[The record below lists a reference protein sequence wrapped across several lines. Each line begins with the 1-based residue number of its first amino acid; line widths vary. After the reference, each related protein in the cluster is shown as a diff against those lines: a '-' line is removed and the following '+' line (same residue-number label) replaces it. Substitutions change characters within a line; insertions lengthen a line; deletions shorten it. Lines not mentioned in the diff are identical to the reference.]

1 MNYTWSLDELYKSF
15 DSDEYKKDLEELSS
29 AGARML
35 EFTQR
40 EFADYNNAAQKI
52 EKYIEMTRK
61 NAELSIR
68 LRSYAF
74 LRIATNSKDADAIAN
89 LGKIGRYSSELTAP
103 RISFQNYLRD
113 YKDIDAA
120 INELSILK
128 EHEFYLHEII
138 DACKHQLSDKEE
150 ILISKMKLTGSTAWS
165 QLQGKVSSEA
175 VVELEENGEKITIP
189 VTALSQLP
197 STDDV
202 EVKKNRFFAECK
214 AYDKYADISA
224 ACLNNLK
231 GEVLTVS
238 ELRGYSSPLEMT
250 LNECRMDK
258 ETLDALIESIEE
270 YLPQLRRY
278 FKIKAKLLN
287 YPKGLPYFDVSSQVG
302 KSNKKYTIEEAK
314 ETVLT
319 AFRGFSEEL
328 YGFAKTAFDNRWVDF
343 EPRAGKRSGAFCS
356 GVYTIKESRVLT
368 NFNGNIKDVNTLAHE
383 LGHGFHGKQLNT
395 ESVLNNSYPMP
406 LAETASTFCEE
417 VLKNELLKNI
427 SNEEK
432 LSFLSFSLLSAIQVT
447 VDILSRYY
455 FETEFFERRK
465 DHELSTNEIKEIMLD
480 AQRKSYGDGLDDELL
495 NPYMWLNKVH
505 YYYAERNFY
514 NFPYAFGLLFS
525 LGLYSIYDEK
535 GKAFLDDYN
544 NLLKATGKMKIADV
558 CKLVGVDVRTKDFW
572 KRSLDKI
579 VADIDE
585 FESLADSYKA

>member
-1 MNYTWSLDELYKSF
+1 MNYTWSLDELYTSF
-15 DSDEYKKDLEELSS
+15 DSNEFKRDLDELSI
-29 AGARML
+29 AGEKML
-35 EFTQR
+35 EFSQK
-40 EFADYNNAAQKI
+40 ELVDYNNATKKI
-52 EKYIEMTRK
+52 EKYIELTRRYS
-61 NAELSIR
+61 ELTIR

-74 LRIATNSKDADAIAN
+74 LRISTNSKDGEATAY
-89 LGKIGRYSSELTAP
+89 LGKVGKYASELTASK
-103 RISFQNYLRD
+103 IAFQNYLKNYD
-113 YKDIDAA
+113 NIDKA
-120 INELSILK
+120 INESSLLK

-138 DACKHQLSDKEE
+138 EACKHQLSDKEE

-197 STDDV
+197 STDDI
-202 EVKKNRFFAECK
+202 EVKKNRFFAECR

-231 GEVLTVS
+231 GEVLTIS

-258 ETLDALIESIEE
+258 ETLDALIGSIEE

-278 FKIKAKLLN
+278 YKIKAKLLN
-287 YPKGLPYFDVSSQVG
+287 YPNGLPYFDISAQVG
-302 KSNKKYTIEEAK
+302 KSNKKYTIEEGK
-314 ETVLT
+314 ETVLN

-328 YGFAKTAFDNRWVDF
+328 YEFAKKAFDNRWVDF
-343 EPRAGKRSGAFCS
+343 EPKAGKRSGAFCS
-356 GVYTIKESRVLT
+356 GIYPIKESRVLT

-383 LGHGFHGKQLNT
+383 LGHGFHGKQLTT
-395 ESVLNNSYPMP
+395 ESILNNTYPMP

-427 SNEEK
+427 SDEEK
-432 LSFLSFSLLSAIQVT
+432 LSFLSFSILSAIQVT

-455 FETEFFERRK
+455 FETEFFNRRK
-465 DHELSTNEIKEIMLD
+465 DHELSVDEIKEVMLE
-480 AQRKSYGDGLDDELL
+480 AQKKSYGDGLDNELL

-525 LGLYSIYDEK
+525 LGLYSIYEK
-535 GKAFLDDYN
+535 KGNAFIDDYN

-558 CKLVGVDVRTKDFW
+558 CKLVDVDVRSKEFW
-572 KRSLDKI
+572 KMSLDKI
-579 VADIDE
+579 VASIDE
-585 FESLADSYKA
+585 FERLANNL

>member
-1 MNYTWSLDELYKSF
+1 MNYTWSLDELYTSF
-15 DSDEYKKDLEELSS
+15 NSNEFKRDIEELST
-29 AGARML
+29 AGEKML
-35 EFTQR
+35 EFSQK
-40 EFADYNNAAQKI
+40 EFVDYNNATQKI
-52 EKYIEMTRK
+52 EKYIELTKRYL
-61 NAELSIR
+61 ELTIR
-68 LRSYAF
+68 LRSYAS
-74 LRIATNSKDADAIAN
+74 LRISTNSKDGDAIAYI
-89 LGKIGRYSSELTAP
+89 GKVGKYASELTASK
-103 RISFQNYLRD
+103 IAFQNYIKN
-113 YKDIDAA
+113 YNNIDKS
-120 INELSILK
+120 INESSLLK

-138 DACKHQLSDKEE
+138 ESCKHQLSDKEE

-197 STDDV
+197 STDDI
-202 EVKKNRFFAECK
+202 EVKKNRFFAECR

-231 GEVLTVS
+231 GEVLTIS

-258 ETLDALIESIEE
+258 ETLDALIGSIEE

-278 FKIKAKLLN
+278 YKIKAKLLN
-287 YPKGLPYFDVSSQVG
+287 YPNGLPYFDISAQVG
-302 KSNKKYTIEEAK
+302 KSNKKYTVEEGK
-314 ETVLT
+314 ETVLN

-328 YGFAKTAFDNRWVDF
+328 YEFAKKAFDNRWVDF
-343 EPRAGKRSGAFCS
+343 EPKAGKRSGAFCS
-356 GVYTIKESRVLT
+356 GIYPIKESRVLT

-383 LGHGFHGKQLNT
+383 LGHGFHGKQLTT
-395 ESVLNNSYPMP
+395 ESILNNTYPMP

-427 SNEEK
+427 SDEEK
-432 LSFLSFSLLSAIQVT
+432 LSFLSFSILSAIQVT

-455 FETEFFERRK
+455 FETEFFNRRK
-465 DHELSTNEIKEIMLD
+465 DHELSVDEIKEVMLE
-480 AQRKSYGDGLDDELL
+480 AQKKSYGDGLDNELL

-525 LGLYSIYDEK
+525 LGLYSIYEK
-535 GKAFLDDYN
+535 KGEAFIDDYN

-558 CKLVGVDVRTKDFW
+558 CKLVDVDVRSKDFW
-572 KRSLDKI
+572 KLSLDKI
-579 VADIDE
+579 VASIDE
-585 FESLADSYKA
+585 FERLANNL

>member
-1 MNYTWSLDELYKSF
+1 MNYTWSLDELYTSF
-15 DSDEYKKDLEELSS
+15 DSNEFKRDLDELST
-29 AGARML
+29 AGEKML
-35 EFTQR
+35 EFSQK
-40 EFADYNNAAQKI
+40 ELVDYNNATQKI
-52 EKYIEMTRK
+52 EKYIELTKRYL
-61 NAELSIR
+61 ELVIR
-68 LRSYAF
+68 LRSYAS
-74 LRIATNSKDADAIAN
+74 LRISTNSKDGEAIAYI
-89 LGKIGRYSSELTAP
+89 GKVGKYASELTASK
-103 RISFQNYLRD
+103 IAFQNYLKNYD
-113 YKDIDAA
+113 NIDKSV
-120 INELSILK
+120 NESSLLK
-128 EHEFYLHEII
+128 EHEFYLYEII
-138 DACKHQLSDKEE
+138 EACKHQLSDKEE

-197 STDDV
+197 STDDI
-202 EVKKNRFFAECK
+202 EVKKNRFFAECR

-231 GEVLTVS
+231 GEVLTIS

-258 ETLDALIESIEE
+258 ETLDALIGSIEE

-278 FKIKAKLLN
+278 YKIKAKLLN
-287 YPKGLPYFDVSSQVG
+287 YPNGLPYFDISAQVG
-302 KSNKKYTIEEAK
+302 KSNKKYTIEEGK
-314 ETVLT
+314 ETVLN

-328 YGFAKTAFDNRWVDF
+328 YEFAKKAFDNRWVDF
-343 EPRAGKRSGAFCS
+343 EPKAGKRSGAFCS
-356 GVYTIKESRVLT
+356 GIYPIKESRVLT

-383 LGHGFHGKQLNT
+383 LGHGFHGKQLTT
-395 ESVLNNSYPMP
+395 ESILNNTYPMP

-427 SNEEK
+427 SDEEK
-432 LSFLSFSLLSAIQVT
+432 LSFLSFSILSAIQVT

-455 FETEFFERRK
+455 FETEFFNRRK
-465 DHELSTNEIKEIMLD
+465 DHELSVDEIKEVMLE
-480 AQRKSYGDGLDDELL
+480 AQKKSYGDGLDNELL

-525 LGLYSIYDEK
+525 LGLYSIYEKK
-535 GKAFLDDYN
+535 GKAFIDDYN

-558 CKLVGVDVRTKDFW
+558 CKLVDVDVRSKEFW
-572 KRSLDKI
+572 KMSLDKI
-579 VADIDE
+579 VASIDE
-585 FESLADSYKA
+585 FERLANNL

>member
-1 MNYTWSLDELYKSF
+1 
-15 DSDEYKKDLEELSS
+15 
-29 AGARML
+29 ML
-35 EFTQR
+35 EFSQK
-40 EFADYNNAAQKI
+40 ELVDYNNATQKI
-52 EKYIEMTRK
+52 EKYIELTKRYL
-61 NAELSIR
+61 ELVIR
-68 LRSYAF
+68 LRSYAS
-74 LRIATNSKDADAIAN
+74 LRISTNSKDGEAIAYI
-89 LGKIGRYSSELTAP
+89 GKVGKYASELTASK
-103 RISFQNYLRD
+103 IAFQNYLKNYD
-113 YKDIDAA
+113 NIDKSV
-120 INELSILK
+120 NESSLLK
-128 EHEFYLHEII
+128 EHEFYLYEII
-138 DACKHQLSDKEE
+138 EACKHQLSDKEE

-197 STDDV
+197 STDDI
-202 EVKKNRFFAECK
+202 EVKKNRFFAECR

-231 GEVLTVS
+231 GEVLTIS

-258 ETLDALIESIEE
+258 ETLDALIGSIEE

-278 FKIKAKLLN
+278 YKIKAKLLN
-287 YPKGLPYFDVSSQVG
+287 YPNGLPYFDISAQVG
-302 KSNKKYTIEEAK
+302 KSNKKYTIEEGK
-314 ETVLT
+314 ETVLN

-328 YGFAKTAFDNRWVDF
+328 YEFAKKAFDNRWVDF
-343 EPRAGKRSGAFCS
+343 EPKAGKRSGAFCS
-356 GVYTIKESRVLT
+356 GIYPIKESRVLT

-383 LGHGFHGKQLNT
+383 LGHGFHGKQLTT
-395 ESVLNNSYPMP
+395 ESILNNTYPMP

-427 SNEEK
+427 SDEEK
-432 LSFLSFSLLSAIQVT
+432 LSFLSFSILSGIQVT

-455 FETEFFERRK
+455 FETEFFNRRK
-465 DHELSTNEIKEIMLD
+465 DHELSVDEIKEVMLE
-480 AQRKSYGDGLDDELL
+480 AQKKSYGDGLDNELL

-525 LGLYSIYDEK
+525 LGLYSIYEKK
-535 GKAFLDDYN
+535 GKAFIDDYN

-558 CKLVGVDVRTKDFW
+558 CKLVDVDVRSKEFW
-572 KRSLDKI
+572 KMSLDKI
-579 VADIDE
+579 VASIDE
-585 FESLADSYKA
+585 FERLANNL

>member
-1 MNYTWSLDELYKSF
+1 MNYTWSLDELYTSF
-15 DSDEYKKDLEELSS
+15 DSNEFKRDLDELST
-29 AGARML
+29 AGEKML
-35 EFTQR
+35 EFSQK
-40 EFADYNNAAQKI
+40 ELVDYNNATQKI
-52 EKYIEMTRK
+52 EKYIELTKRYL
-61 NAELSIR
+61 ELVIR
-68 LRSYAF
+68 LRSYAS
-74 LRIATNSKDADAIAN
+74 LRISTNSKDGEAIAYI
-89 LGKIGRYSSELTAP
+89 GKVGKYASELTASK
-103 RISFQNYLRD
+103 IAFQNYLKNYD
-113 YKDIDAA
+113 NIDKSV
-120 INELSILK
+120 NESSLLK
-128 EHEFYLHEII
+128 EHEFYLYEII
-138 DACKHQLSDKEE
+138 EACKHQLSDKEE

-197 STDDV
+197 STDDI
-202 EVKKNRFFAECK
+202 EVKKNRFFAECR

-231 GEVLTVS
+231 GEVLTIS

-258 ETLDALIESIEE
+258 ETLDALIGSIEE

-278 FKIKAKLLN
+278 YKIKAKLLN
-287 YPKGLPYFDVSSQVG
+287 YPNGLPYFDISAQVG
-302 KSNKKYTIEEAK
+302 KSNKKYTIEEGK
-314 ETVLT
+314 ETVLN

-328 YGFAKTAFDNRWVDF
+328 YEFAKKAFDNRWVDF
-343 EPRAGKRSGAFCS
+343 EPKAGKRSGAFCS
-356 GVYTIKESRVLT
+356 GIYPIKESRVLT

-383 LGHGFHGKQLNT
+383 LGHGFHGKQLTT
-395 ESVLNNSYPMP
+395 ESILNNTYPMP

-427 SNEEK
+427 SDEEK
-432 LSFLSFSLLSAIQVT
+432 LSFLSFSILSAIQVT

-455 FETEFFERRK
+455 FETEFFNRRK
-465 DHELSTNEIKEIMLD
+465 DHELSVDEIKEVMLE
-480 AQRKSYGDGLDDELL
+480 AQKKSYGDGLDNELL

-525 LGLYSIYDEK
+525 LGLYSIYEKK
-535 GKAFLDDYN
+535 GKAFIDDYN

-558 CKLVGVDVRTKDFW
+558 CKLVDVDVRSKEFW
-572 KRSLDKI
+572 KMSLDKI
-579 VADIDE
+579 VASIDE
-585 FESLADSYKA
+585 FERLANSL

>member
-1 MNYTWSLDELYKSF
+1 MNYTWSLDELYTSF
-15 DSDEYKKDLEELSS
+15 DSNEFKRDLDELST
-29 AGARML
+29 AGEKML
-35 EFTQR
+35 EFSQK
-40 EFADYNNAAQKI
+40 ELVDYNNATKKI
-52 EKYIEMTRK
+52 EKYIELTRRYS
-61 NAELSIR
+61 ELVIR
-68 LRSYAF
+68 LRSYAS
-74 LRIATNSKDADAIAN
+74 LRISTNSKDGEATAY
-89 LGKIGRYSSELTAP
+89 LGKVGKYASELTASK
-103 RISFQNYLRD
+103 IAFQNYLKNYD
-113 YKDIDAA
+113 NIDKS
-120 INELSILK
+120 INESSLLK
-128 EHEFYLHEII
+128 EHEFYLYEII
-138 DACKHQLSDKEE
+138 EACKHQLSDKEE

-197 STDDV
+197 STDDI
-202 EVKKNRFFAECK
+202 EVKKNRFFAECR

-231 GEVLTVS
+231 GEVLTIS

-258 ETLDALIESIEE
+258 ETLDALIGSIEE

-278 FKIKAKLLN
+278 YKIKAKLLN
-287 YPKGLPYFDVSSQVG
+287 YPNGLPYFDISAQVG
-302 KSNKKYTIEEAK
+302 KSNKKYTIEEGK
-314 ETVLT
+314 ETVLN

-328 YGFAKTAFDNRWVDF
+328 YEFAKKAFDNRWVDF
-343 EPRAGKRSGAFCS
+343 EPKAGKRSGAFCS
-356 GVYTIKESRVLT
+356 GIYPIKESRVLT

-383 LGHGFHGKQLNT
+383 LGHGFHGKQLT
-395 ESVLNNSYPMP
+395 IESILNNTYPMP

-427 SNEEK
+427 SDEEK
-432 LSFLSFSLLSAIQVT
+432 LSFLSFSILSAIQVT

-455 FETEFFERRK
+455 FETEFFNRRK
-465 DHELSTNEIKEIMLD
+465 DHELSVDEIKEVMLE
-480 AQRKSYGDGLDDELL
+480 AQKKSYGDGLDNELL

-525 LGLYSIYDEK
+525 LGLYSIYEKK
-535 GKAFLDDYN
+535 GKAFIDDYN

-558 CKLVGVDVRTKDFW
+558 CKLVDVDVRSKEFW
-572 KRSLDKI
+572 KMSLDKI
-579 VADIDE
+579 VASIDE
-585 FESLADSYKA
+585 FERLANNL

>member
-1 MNYTWSLDELYKSF
+1 MNYTWSLDELYTSF
-15 DSDEYKKDLEELSS
+15 DSDEFKRDLNELST
-29 AGARML
+29 AGAMVL
-35 EFTQR
+35 EFTQK
-40 EFADYNNAAQKI
+40 EFVDYNKATQKI
-52 EKYIEMTRK
+52 EKYIELTK
-61 NAELSIR
+61 KYLELTTK
-68 LRSYAF
+68 LRSYAS
-74 LRIATNSKDADAIAN
+74 LRISTNSKDGEAAAY
-89 LGKIGRYSSELTAP
+89 LGKVGKYASELTASK
-103 RISFQNYLRD
+103 IAFQNYLNNYD
-113 YKDIDAA
+113 NIDKS
-120 INELSILK
+120 INESSLLK

-165 QLQGKVSSEA
+165 QLQGKISSEA
-175 VVELEENGEKITIP
+175 IVELEENGEKITIP

-197 STDDV
+197 STDDI
-202 EVKKNRFFAECK
+202 EVKKNRFFAECR

-250 LNECRMDK
+250 LNDCRMDK
-258 ETLDALIESIEE
+258 ETLDALIGSIEE

-278 FKIKAKLLN
+278 FKVKAKLLN
-287 YPKGLPYFDVSSQVG
+287 YPNGLPYFDVSAQVG
-302 KSNKKYTIEEAK
+302 KSNKKYTIEEGK
-314 ETVLT
+314 ETVLN

-328 YGFAKTAFDNRWVDF
+328 YEFAKTAFDNRWVDF
-343 EPRAGKRSGAFCS
+343 EPKAGKRSGAFCS
-356 GVYTIKESRVLT
+356 GIYPIKESRVLT

-383 LGHGFHGKQLNT
+383 LGHGFHGRQLNT
-395 ESVLNNSYPMP
+395 ESILNNSYPMP

-427 SNEEK
+427 SDEEK

-455 FETEFFERRK
+455 FETEFFNRRK
-465 DHELSTNEIKEIMLD
+465 DHELAVEEIKEIMLE
-480 AQRKSYGDGLDDELL
+480 AQKKSYGDGLDNNLL

-525 LGLYSIYDEK
+525 LGLYSIYEKK
-535 GKAFLDDYN
+535 GKGFIDDYN

-558 CKLVGVDVRTKDFW
+558 CKLVDVDVRSKEFW
-572 KRSLDKI
+572 KMSLDKI
-579 VADIDE
+579 VASIDE
-585 FESLADSYKA
+585 FERLANNNK

>member
-1 MNYTWSLDELYKSF
+1 MNYTWSLDELYTSF
-15 DSDEYKKDLEELSS
+15 DSDEYKKDLEEIST
-29 AGARML
+29 AGSKML
-35 EFTQR
+35 EFKKK
-40 EFADYNNAAQKI
+40 EFIDYNNATQKI
-52 EKYIEMTRK
+52 EKYIELNK
-61 NAELSIR
+61 KYIELATR

-74 LRIATNSKDADAIAN
+74 LRIATNSKDGDAVAY
-89 LGKIGRYSSELTAP
+89 LGKVGKYASELTASK
-103 RISFQNYLRD
+103 IAFQSYLKNYN
-113 YKDIDAA
+113 DIDKS
-120 INELSILK
+120 INESSILK

-138 DACKHQLSDKEE
+138 EACKYQLSDKEE
-150 ILISKMKLTGSTAWS
+150 ILISKMKLTGSSAWS

-175 VVELEENGEKITIP
+175 IVELEENGEKISIP

-197 STDDV
+197 STDDI

-231 GEVLTVS
+231 GEVITIS
-238 ELRGYSSPLEMT
+238 ELRGYSDPLEMT

-258 ETLDALIESIEE
+258 ETLDALIGSIED

-287 YPKGLPYFDVSSQVG
+287 YPNGLPYFDVAASVG
-302 KSNKKYTIEEAK
+302 KSNKKYTIEEGK
-314 ETVLT
+314 ETVLN

-328 YGFAKTAFDNRWVDF
+328 YEFAKKAFDNRWVDF
-343 EPRAGKRSGAFCS
+343 EPKAGKRSGAFCS
-356 GVYTIKESRVLT
+356 GIYPIKESRVLT

-395 ESVLNNSYPMP
+395 ESILNNSYPMP

-417 VLKNELLKNI
+417 ILKNELLKNI
-427 SNEEK
+427 SDDEK

-455 FETEFFERRK
+455 FETEFFNRRK
-465 DHELSTNEIKEIMLD
+465 DHELSVEEIKEVMLD
-480 AQRKSYGDGLDDELL
+480 AQRKSYGDGLDNELL

-525 LGLYSIYDEK
+525 LGLYSIYEK
-535 GKAFLDDYN
+535 KGDAFIDDYN

-558 CKLVGVDVRTKDFW
+558 CKLVSVDVRSKEFW
-572 KRSLDKI
+572 KMSLDKI
-579 VADIDE
+579 VESIDE
-585 FESLADSYKA
+585 FEKLANNYK